1 MKVTLR
7 PNFQLYT
14 VNFSTISQVY
24 NFDAASQPPHL
35 TCYSV
40 YIDIS
45 SSLKLTKPTVAAC
58 RFKVVSLPLPVHFHQ
73 SLHNPAPSLFHPTLR
88 VNPETIQR
96 HRVSLMKKVFLVSQQ
111 VETMNK
117 KWKHLPANHGL

>member
-1 MKVTLR
+1 MKVTLK

-40 YIDIS
+40 YIEQFLEVDQAHS
-45 SSLKLTKPTVAAC
+45 GSL
-58 RFKVVSLPLPVHFHQ
+58 
-73 SLHNPAPSLFHPTLR
+73 
-88 VNPETIQR
+88 
-96 HRVSLMKKVFLVSQQ
+96 
-111 VETMNK
+111 
-117 KWKHLPANHGL
+117 

>member
-1 MKVTLR
+1 MKVTLK

-40 YIDIS
+40 YIDS
-45 SSLKLTKPTVAAC
+45 EQFLKVDQAHSGSL
-58 RFKVVSLPLPVHFHQ
+58 
-73 SLHNPAPSLFHPTLR
+73 
-88 VNPETIQR
+88 
-96 HRVSLMKKVFLVSQQ
+96 
-111 VETMNK
+111 
-117 KWKHLPANHGL
+117 